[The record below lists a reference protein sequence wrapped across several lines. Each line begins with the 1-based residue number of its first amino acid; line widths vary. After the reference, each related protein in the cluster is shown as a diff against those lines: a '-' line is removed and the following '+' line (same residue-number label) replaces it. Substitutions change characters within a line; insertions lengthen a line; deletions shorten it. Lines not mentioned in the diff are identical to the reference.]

1 LECDGVLLNPEPW
14 YWAGYS
20 AVCAELGAAR
30 LDRAS
35 FWRAVRRG
43 AQAAELLPGAKPA
56 RVQEYRSRI
65 GTCLESPEATAALE
79 PHAGMAAAL
88 ERLRKHGRCSLV
100 STGGDRDGRQRV
112 LDAADLSVHFDQM
125 KALLADRARR
135 VEQLR
140 QLGQAERQ
148 SLVAVAGES
157 LLLAAEEADL
167 FVVGVAGGA
176 CTADRLRRFG
186 ARCVFS
192 DLAELAACVEAGGAE
207 LEAAGFAAM

>member
-1 LECDGVLLNPEPW
+1 LECDGVVLNPEPS

-20 AVCAELGAAR
+20 SVCAELGAAR

-43 AQAAELLPGAKPA
+43 AQAGELLPGAKPA

-65 GTCLESPEATAALE
+65 DACLESPEVMAAMA
-79 PHAGMAAAL
+79 PHAGVGVAL
-88 ERLRKHGRCSLV
+88 ERLRKNGRCSLV
-100 STGGDRDGRQRV
+100 SMGGNREGRQRV

-125 KALLADRARR
+125 KALSADRARR

-140 QLGQAERQ
+140 QLGQAERGC
-148 SLVAVAGES
+148 LVAAAGES

-176 CTADRLRRFG
+176 CTSDRLRRFG
-186 ARCVFS
+186 ARCVFNS
-192 DLAELAACVEAGGAE
+192 LEQFVACVESGGAE
-207 LEAAGFAAM
+207 LEAAGFAGA